1 MYLALMDD
9 AVLPLN
15 RPLWKIKI
23 PLKVKVFLWL
33 LHRGVILTKD
43 NLAKRNWNGS
53 KLCSC
58 CQNDETIAHLFFN
71 CQMACLLWRI
81 ISITFGLS
89 KPNSVVHLFGT
100 WLQGLK
106 RRQKNI
112 MFPGL
117 CALLWAVWLSRND
130 IVFQKN
136 SKTSCSS
143 DSFQG
148 YILHQDV
155 GDSSKGGG
163 QENSHRCLSHPRS
176 NGNGHLRTQRV
187 AV

>member
-53 KLCSC
+53 KLCSY
-58 CQNDETIAHLFFN
+58 CQNDETISHLFFN

-106 RRQKNI
+106 RRQKKYNVSWPMCFYFGPSGCLEMI
-112 MFPGL
+112 LFSKKLKNKLFFRFFSGLHTSPG
-117 CALLWAVWLSRND
+117 CGR
-130 IVFQKN
+130 FFK
-136 SKTSCSS
+136 
-143 DSFQG
+143 
-148 YILHQDV
+148 
-155 GDSSKGGG
+155 
-163 QENSHRCLSHPRS
+163 RR
-176 NGNGHLRTQRV
+176 RTGKHS
-187 AV
+187 

>member
-53 KLCSC
+53 KLCSY

-130 IVFQKN
+130 IVFQKTQKQTVLQILFRATYFTRMWAILQKEEDR
-136 SKTSCSS
+136 KTVIDACRALEVTAM
-143 DSFQG
+143 DIFA
-148 YILHQDV
+148 H
-155 GDSSKGGG
+155 
-163 QENSHRCLSHPRS
+163 
-176 NGNGHLRTQRV
+176 NG
-187 AV
+187 

>member
-58 CQNDETIAHLFFN
+58 CQNDETISHLFFN

-117 CALLWAVWLSRND
+117 CALLWAIGCLEMILFS
-130 IVFQKN
+130 IKLKN
-136 SKTSCSS
+136 KLFFRFFSGLHTSPGCGR
-143 DSFQG
+143 FF
-148 YILHQDV
+148 
-155 GDSSKGGG
+155 K
-163 QENSHRCLSHPRS
+163 RR
-176 NGNGHLRTQRV
+176 RTGKHS
-187 AV
+187 